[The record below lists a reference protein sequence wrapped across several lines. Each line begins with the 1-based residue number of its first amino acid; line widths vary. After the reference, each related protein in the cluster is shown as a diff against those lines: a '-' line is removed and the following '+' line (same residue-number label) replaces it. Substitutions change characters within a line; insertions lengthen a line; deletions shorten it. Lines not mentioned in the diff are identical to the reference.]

1 MSRNNINNINYSNW
15 FHHVNLF
22 NLADYFFYKHKT
34 KDLCLS
40 LERLKLY
47 LFIYQIG
54 AVFFKACP
62 AFLEFI
68 NIKDGSLFIEDI
80 DRKYKKSPENII
92 DNSRHLV
99 LTLKGSAET
108 VANLIIATFSPY
120 SENKIKALHS
130 SFIQDIIEK
139 NEISPFSFIFNSN
152 KRHFPFFVMNENTV
166 AFCRNYRCD
175 FEYNEYIDALEIALK
190 PFKADTAPALKPALK
205 QKAPAIKAP
214 RKARSVCK
222 QESHTPCNALKE
234 SI

>member
-22 NLADYFFYKHKT
+22 NLADYFFYKHKI
-34 KDLCLS
+34 KELCLS

-54 AVFFKACP
+54 AVFFKECP

-68 NIKDGSLFIEDI
+68 NIKDGHLFIEDI
-80 DRKYKKSPENII
+80 DRKYRKTPENII

-108 VANLIIATFSPY
+108 IANLIIATFSPY
-120 SENKIKALHS
+120 SENRIKELS
-130 SFIQDIIEK
+130 SVFVQDIMKE
-139 NEISPFSFIFNSN
+139 NRMSPFSFVFNSN

-166 AFCRNYRCD
+166 AFRKNYQCD

-190 PFKADTAPALKPALK
+190 PFKADTAPALKLALK
-205 QKAPAIKAP
+205 QKAPAKS
-214 RKARSVCK
+214 AR
-222 QESHTPCNALKE
+222 A
-234 SI
+234 